1 MPKGKKFTAAEKHF
15 IEKEQRYQ
23 RQIKRLNEY
32 IAAQD
37 LEIARLKVA
46 VNERDK
52 EILLQT
58 DWINRLLEYTELD
71 REDIKTVCEADK
83 RRNVFRQPYREG
95 DTVFYIIKDT
105 KVTVIL
111 RAKVSKILG
120 ETAQLDTDDQG
131 SFFVTPDDYYF
142 SVFPTRVLAERYL
155 RGEFECTLED

>member
-1 MPKGKKFTAAEKHF
+1 MMTPERAVEILEGADATPQEINEAAAIAVTAIKIHKIAEKPVDTVGRFCGHHKGGRCPNCGATVNSAYF
-15 IEKEQRYQ
+15 NYCRCCGKRIE
-23 RQIKRLNEY
+23 
-32 IAAQD
+32 
-37 LEIARLKVA
+37 
-46 VNERDK
+46 
-52 EILLQT
+52 
-58 DWINRLLEYTELD
+58 W
-71 REDIKTVCEADK
+71 
-83 RRNVFRQPYREG
+83 RNVFRQPYREG

>member
-1 MPKGKKFTAAEKHF
+1 MSKGKKFTAAEKHF

-71 REDIKTVCEADK
+71 REDIKAVCEADK
-83 RRNVFRQPYREG
+83 RHNDALDALGYAVSAVRSCFR
-95 DTVFYIIKDT
+95 
-105 KVTVIL
+105 
-111 RAKVSKILG
+111 
-120 ETAQLDTDDQG
+120 
-131 SFFVTPDDYYF
+131 
-142 SVFPTRVLAERYL
+142 
-155 RGEFECTLED
+155 